1 MKKIFLI
8 ISIFIIVFI
17 IYFLNTDNKIY
28 YFNIIDNRYNF
39 KTYNNLIYSNLN
51 KLERY
56 VNFEKHNDYRIT
68 DLVRDINDN
77 IRIDNKSIQNI
88 LIKADLI
95 TLKIGKNELNY
106 KKSTKNINELFD
118 YCDQLLGDLEK
129 LLVVLRKYSKEKIV
143 MIGYFNIYSEI
154 DNSYFDYINEK
165 TYKLCS
171 KYDIYFI
178 NPNDIL
184 SYEDLDTRIL
194 NKKGHKI
201 IGSKIKKIVA
211 NDFTF

>member
-8 ISIFIIVFI
+8 ISIFVIVFI

-39 KTYNNLIYSNLN
+39 KTYNNLIYNNLN

-95 TLKIGKNELNY
+95 TLKIGENELNY
-106 KKSTKNINELFD
+106 KISTKNINELFD

-143 MIGYFNIYSEI
+143 MIGFYNDNIYYEEI
-154 DNSYFDYINEK
+154 YKYLNLKIEDMCNNKNITFIDVKGKFNEQENVN
-165 TYKLCS
+165 
-171 KYDIYFI
+171 IYEK
-178 NPNDIL
+178 IL
-184 SYEDLDTRIL
+184 
-194 NKKGHKI
+194 KK
-201 IGSKIKKIVA
+201 V
-211 NDFTF
+211 NL